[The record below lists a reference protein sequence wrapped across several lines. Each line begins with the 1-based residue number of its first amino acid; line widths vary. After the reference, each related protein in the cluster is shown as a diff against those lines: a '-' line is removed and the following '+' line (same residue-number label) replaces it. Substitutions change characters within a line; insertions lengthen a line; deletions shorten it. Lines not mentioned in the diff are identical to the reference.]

1 MEKKYLKLFVDCL
14 EKYRKLNDAE
24 FGRLIRAALSY
35 TATGVEVELM
45 GREELLWDGMKLDI
59 DRANKKYDDV
69 CAIRSEAGKKGAE
82 TRWQTH
88 SKNSKSH
95 LPYSKNGQEEEKEEE
110 KEKEKE
116 KEIKKKDASASGAIR
131 YDQYRSAFI
140 EECPS
145 LPKPSETG
153 KWTAARKQAIR
164 AKGMTPEEMRTVFAK
179 VQRSDFLSGRSGRWS
194 GCSLDWILKPAN
206 WQKIREG
213 NYDNKGSQR
222 ARSAPTYDL
231 GALDEMDLTKL

>member
-1 MEKKYLKLFVDCL
+1 MKYLKVFTNFSEDLELLSDVEVGRLFRAMLAYAEAGTSGELKGNERFLWATVKKNIDNQR
-14 EKYRKLNDAE
+14 EKYEERCSINKAIATNRYESL
-24 FGRLIRAALSY
+24 RLV
-35 TATGVEVELM
+35 T
-45 GREELLWDGMKLDI
+45 
-59 DRANKKYDDV
+59 KKHDS
-69 CAIRSEAGKKGAE
+69 C
-82 TRWQTH
+82 
-88 SKNSKSH
+88 
-95 LPYSKNGQEEEKEEE
+95 EEKEKD

-145 LPKPSETG
+145 LPKPSEAG

-222 ARSAPTYDL
+222 TRSAPTYDL